1 MLHGAPAQRAGA
13 RTCASFIAR
22 SCAASSA
29 TSGPNT
35 FWYAYASSYLRAR
48 SARSP
53 WRRPSERACAVS
65 PNRA

>member
-48 SARSP
+48 AARARLGAG
-53 WRRPSERACAVS
+53 RRRCTLYPT
-65 PNRA
+65 P